1 MNRLNKVYKPYRVRC
16 EFISNIEP
24 PQPQQHQQPQH
35 QQPQH
40 QQQQPQH
47 QQQQQKK
54 NGIKYLPG
62 QRLLLKLGKQAKKER
77 KNNMKIDIDR
87 INERMSRILREF

>member
-35 QQPQH
+35 
-40 QQQQPQH
+40 QQPQH